1 MGEEKGGGPDFECG
15 WALRGAVF
23 IALAAATLLAS
34 GSEAA
39 AAGKCTGGINERALC
54 LVAKV
59 SDTAVHVAWGALGI
73 AIVFAG
79 IMSFFGKK
87 DMHKLWMAI
96 VGGAVV
102 LALMPFII
110 DTLREAGDP
119 EIRTCSPG
127 SHDRCILV
135 SEDPFTQ
142 WLIPQG
148 VSDRNAFDCYRS
160 SGGSIQGYAT
170 CIRSNVASNRRRP

>member
-1 MGEEKGGGPDFECG
+1 MGEDTGGGRNFWREG
-15 WALRGAVF
+15 ARRGA
-23 IALAAATLLAS
+23 ASLTLAAATLLAS

-54 LVAKV
+54 LVSKV

-87 DMHKLWMAI
+87 DLHKLWLAI
-96 VGGAVV
+96 VGGAIV
-102 LALMPFII
+102 LALMPFIL

-119 EIRTCSPG
+119 EVRACTAG